1 MKTKW
6 DLSLPEN
13 TQIPHHIA
21 IIPDGN
27 RRWAKVRDMYS
38 LEGHRKGFDAAVEV
52 TEACW
57 KIGIHTVSVWCFS
70 TENWNRTKEEVGYL
84 MKLYELF
91 LKKQIDSAK
100 KQKVKIVHL
109 GRKDRIPKS
118 LAASITKAE
127 AETAHFTDHV
137 FNMCLDY
144 GGKDEITRAVSKI
157 CADKISP
164 DKITQELIEQY
175 LDTRGQPYPNP
186 DLIIRSSGE
195 QRLSGFMSWENAY
208 AEFYFEKDHFP
219 DFNPSKIIDAII
231 EFNRRHR
238 RFGGN

>member
-1 MKTKW
+1 MKSKW
-6 DLSLPEN
+6 NLSLPEN
-13 TQIPHHIA
+13 SEIPHHIA

-27 RRWAKVRDMYS
+27 RRWAKARGMYT
-38 LEGHRKGFDAAVEV
+38 LEGHKKGFDAAVEV

-57 KIGIHTVSVWCFS
+57 EIGVHTVSVWCFS
-70 TENWNRTKEEVGYL
+70 TENWNRSAEEIAYL

-100 KQKVKIVHL
+100 KEKVKIIHR

-118 LAASITKAE
+118 LASAIAKAE
-127 AETAHFTDHV
+127 ADTAHFTDHV
-137 FNMCLDY
+137 FNICLDY
-144 GGKDEITRAVSKI
+144 GGKDEITRVVSAI
-157 CADKISP
+157 VADKISP
-164 DKITQELIEQY
+164 DKVDQQLIDKY
-175 LDTRGQPYPNP
+175 LNLQNQPYPNP

-195 QRLSGFMSWENAY
+195 QRLSGFMSWQNAY

-219 DFNPSKIIDAII
+219 DFNPSKIIDAVI